1 MTIATTPSIPIP
13 RLRSCGPWVYT
24 VFRLA
29 TDSQA
34 ASQPRGPPGL
44 DYAPAWSRAGLARNV
59 ELVNVCLRN
68 GSWPAGEFVLV
79 QEDAHLLVREALRNW
94 APQIGFNAATL
105 VAAYGGDGVGLRPL
119 CTVLDLLG
127 RGIITVVPRDVTGG
141 RHKAGSAAGGSS
153 TRSGKAT
160 SRLERLPWLPASAT
174 PPTPS
179 PREDEPKGE
188 APEPARPAPLPQ
200 PTMNWHAVAASS
212 SQPKREVRRRASAR
226 RSRGERFL
234 PTARP
239 QK

>member
-1 MTIATTPSIPIP
+1 MWSWSTSVFAMGVGQLANSFWYRRTHISWSARRYAIGH
-13 RLRSCGPWVYT
+13 LRYIS
-24 VFRLA
+24 
-29 TDSQA
+29 
-34 ASQPRGPPGL
+34 
-44 DYAPAWSRAGLARNV
+44 
-59 ELVNVCLRN
+59 
-68 GSWPAGEFVLV
+68 
-79 QEDAHLLVREALRNW
+79 
-94 APQIGFNAATL
+94 FNAATL

-153 TRSGKAT
+153 TRLGKAT

-200 PTMNWHAVAASS
+200 PTMNWHAVAAAS